1 MKEKKKRRL
10 FIKNKILACALSA
23 GLLFAG
29 CGKTGFS
36 VGYEHQGIL
45 PGNTLCAMRSD
56 KTDFD
61 IDEVT
66 IEVSFS
72 LERQQ
77 RSYYENSE
85 LSYYEYA
92 CNEKPCVLHVEDCLQ
107 TRTILHIIRRKNH
120 YQGVKFLL

>member
-1 MKEKKKRRL
+1 M
-10 FIKNKILACALSA
+10 KNKILACALSA

-36 VGYEHQGIL
+36 VGYEHQGML

-61 IDEVT
+61 IDDVT

-72 LERQQ
+72 LEYRQNIDHQ
-77 RSYYENSE
+77 DSE
-85 LSYYEYA
+85 WIYYEYA
-92 CNEKPCVLHVEDCLQ
+92 CFALPVIF
-107 TRTILHIIRRKNH
+107 T
-120 YQGVKFLL
+120 